1 MVFSIKKSF
10 KDSWNMFSDKK
21 IYWNFITTNFLA
33 IAGLYVAFSLIAVLG
48 VMLLTRGSVVLFVG
62 VILVALFFAVYFLLA
77 NVHIPLAVYKTKK
90 VVLRTIFKNAWNIKM
105 IGQTMGLFF
114 LMLLIV
120 GGGAVLFVWLG
131 AKVQPV
137 VGIVLAGIWAG
148 YFAIRWAFAL
158 YILVDMK
165 LGTVDSLKKSHTIMK
180 KNGWKFLGFII
191 IISVISIIIQSVVSG
206 IALASPL
213 VSQVISILFAIFF
226 APWFSLLSV
235 SPYIQLTHHNHS

>member
-10 KDSWNMFSDKK
+10 KDSWKMFSDKK
-21 IYWNFITTNFLA
+21 IYWNFIVTNFLA
-33 IAGLYVAFSLIAVLG
+33 IAGLYLAFSLSALLG
-48 VMLLTRGSVVLFVG
+48 AMFLNRDNIVLFVA
-62 VILVALFFAVYFLLA
+62 VLLVALFFAVYFLLA

-90 VVLRTIFKNAWNIKM
+90 VVLKTIFKDAWNVKL
-105 IGQTMGLFF
+105 IGQAIGLFV

-120 GGGAVLFVWLG
+120 GGGAGLLIWLG
-131 AKVQPV
+131 AKVQPIA
-137 VGIVLAGIWAG
+137 GLVLAGIWAG

-158 YILVDMK
+158 YVLVETK
-165 LGTVDSLKKSHTIMK
+165 SGSVAALKKSHVIMK

-191 IISVISIIIQSVVSG
+191 IISIISIVIQSALGG

-213 VSQVISILFAIFF
+213 VSQIISILFAIFF